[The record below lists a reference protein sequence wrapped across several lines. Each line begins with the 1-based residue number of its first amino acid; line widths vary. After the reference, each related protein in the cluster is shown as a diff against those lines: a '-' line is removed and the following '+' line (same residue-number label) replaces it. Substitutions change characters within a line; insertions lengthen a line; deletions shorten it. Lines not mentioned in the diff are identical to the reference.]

1 MCSLCPAH
9 AATPCSP
16 HSPSWIFAAAS
27 ISAAGGSFV
36 WQKEQLGL
44 NVTLQQHHMRQHTK
58 TCSIHAQPSHLADV
72 HDAGE
77 DQGGGFAAYLIS
89 LLVGISA
96 SCYMLSVLL
105 ICALSAVMHVMRT
118 GKVGAS
124 TREQ

>member
-1 MCSLCPAH
+1 M
-9 AATPCSP
+9 
-16 HSPSWIFAAAS
+16 FAAAS

-36 WQKEQLGL
+36 WQKEHL
-44 NVTLQQHHMRQHTK
+44 VTLQQHHTRQHTK

-96 SCYMLSVLL
+96 SCCMLSVLL
-105 ICALSAVMHVMRT
+105 ICALSAVIHVTRT
-118 GKVGAS
+118 GDVGGS